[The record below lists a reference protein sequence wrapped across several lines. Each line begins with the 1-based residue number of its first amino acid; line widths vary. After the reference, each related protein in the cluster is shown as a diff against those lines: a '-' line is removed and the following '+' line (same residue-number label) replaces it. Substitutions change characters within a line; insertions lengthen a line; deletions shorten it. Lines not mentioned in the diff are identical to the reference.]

1 MGNGP
6 VAADE
11 LRLLIERVERID
23 EEIANLKLDR
33 KDVLREMKTRGF
45 CTKTAQWAITERK
58 KTPDRR
64 REEEAM
70 RQIYRGAL
78 GMLDG
83 TPLGDYALQKLS
95 AKKPPKPKDE
105 GTDGKTADTEA
116 PKAAPEKFMPEVD
129 LARAAQMGREAAQN
143 GQDVLTNPF
152 PGGDPRRAAWDE
164 AWCQELGSDGM
175 DIPEALRPAKK
186 GKGKPKGED
195 AANDGQQDSGAED
208 ANGDCAEDDASGAS
222 DQPAEDEP
230 ADEAAEDESQAAADD
245 SDLDEAY
252 PSVRAFVLQEQRASV
267 TLFRKAFGIGYRKA
281 AHLIERLELDGVIS
295 APDVSGLR
303 EVLLDKEGKKK

>member
-6 VAADE
+6 HASE
-11 LRLLIERVERID
+11 KLRLHIEGIERID
-23 EEIANLKLDR
+23 EEIAELKLAR
-33 KDVLREMKTRGF
+33 KDALRAMKNDGF
-45 CTKTAQWAITERK
+45 CTKTAQWAIKERA
-58 KTPDRR
+58 KTPEQR

-105 GTDGKTADTEA
+105 SADGKDADTEA

-129 LARAAQMGREAAQN
+129 LARASQMGREAAQN

-186 GKGKPKGED
+186 GKPKGDD
-195 AANDGQQDSGAED
+195 AANDGDQDGGQEDPDAVDADSGVDGDQEGKADDED
-208 ANGDCAEDDASGAS
+208 NGA
-222 DQPAEDEP
+222 P
-230 ADEAAEDESQAAADD
+230 ADD

-281 AHLIERLELDGVIS
+281 AHLIERLERDGVIS

-303 EVLLDKEGKKK
+303 DVLLDKEGKKK